1 MIRTERHGD
10 VVRLQFSSK
19 RSRIVGYSVSA
30 YLIRGVLIDSAF
42 PAAEHDLLQ
51 AVRPSHVHGVLISH
65 QHEDHAGNVE
75 ALAQLGIPM
84 GMAEATRRAVSDP
97 PDVRFYRRWTWGVMR
112 PLRTALTPFTPN
124 DFSLIPTPGHSG
136 DHHVIWDNTSDT
148 VFGGD
153 LFLGVKVKVAHPG
166 EDIRGTVLSL
176 RRVIAMKPRRFFD
189 GHRGLVPD
197 AVQSLIAKADWMEAT
212 IGRIDTLLRDGA
224 EEPEIL
230 KRVLGADGFTGYFSG
245 NDYSHR
251 NFIRSVMTTAPT
263 PGDDGA
269 R

>member
-30 YLIRGVLIDSAF
+30 YLVRGVLIDSAF

-51 AVRPSHVHGVLISH
+51 AIRPSHVHGVLISH
-65 QHEDHAGNVE
+65 GHEDHAGNIE
-75 ALAQLGIPM
+75 ALAQLGVPI

-97 PDVRFYRRWTWGVMR
+97 PAVRFYRRWTWGVMR
-112 PLRTALTPFTPN
+112 PLRTALTPFSSN
-124 DFSLIPTPGHSG
+124 DFSLIPTPGHSR
-136 DHHVIWDNTSDT
+136 DHQVVWDNTNET

-166 EDIRGTVLSL
+166 EDIRGSVISL
-176 RRVIAMKPRRFFD
+176 RRMIAMKPRRLFD

-197 AVQSLIAKADWMEAT
+197 AVQSLTAKADWMETT
-212 IGRIDTLLRDGA
+212 IGRIDDLLRGGA
-224 EEPEIL
+224 EETEIL
-230 KRVLGADGFTGYFSG
+230 KRVLGADRFTGYFSG

-251 NFIRSVMTTAPT
+251 NFIRSVIATAGVPRT
-263 PGDDGA
+263 DDA
-269 R
+269 S